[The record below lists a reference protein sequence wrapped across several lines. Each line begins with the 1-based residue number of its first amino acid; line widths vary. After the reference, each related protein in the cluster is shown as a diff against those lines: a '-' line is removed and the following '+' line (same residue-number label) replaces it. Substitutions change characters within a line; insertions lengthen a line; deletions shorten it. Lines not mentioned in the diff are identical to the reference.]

1 MSSSVR
7 CRTKVQKVQEETTY
21 LAQGA
26 GRVTGELCDHLRSV
40 VAEEE
45 SRNCVMESYSSLARK
60 ELRCLFFLFSVWL
73 SLRTLGW
80 PSGALGSRLCSDM
93 N

>member
-45 SRNCVMESYSSLARK
+45 SRNRVMES
-60 ELRCLFFLFSVWL
+60 E
-73 SLRTLGW
+73 
-80 PSGALGSRLCSDM
+80 
-93 N
+93 

>member
-45 SRNCVMESYSSLARK
+45 SRNRVMEP
-60 ELRCLFFLFSVWL
+60 E
-73 SLRTLGW
+73 
-80 PSGALGSRLCSDM
+80 
-93 N
+93 